1 MPQGKG
7 TYGSKVGRPKKK
19 GNKITKAKGN
29 PKNKNIMDTPMRKIP
44 GALMKKAKQKVK
56 NVLNNTPKQ
65 NLKKAVFG
73 DANPYVKSFKM
84 MTAGKTMTKLKNKV
98 LKKGAKAG
106 TKAGASMGRTAGK
119 LKVAKKTGRVSV
131 GKTPGRKIVKRK
143 PTLVQRNKAKRNNQK
158 KFLKK

>member
-7 TYGSKVGRPKKK
+7 TYGSKVGRPKKR
-19 GNKITKAKGN
+19 GSN
-29 PKNKNIMDTPMRKIP
+29 PKNKNILDTPMRKIP

-65 NLKKAVFG
+65 NMKKVIFG
-73 DANPYVKSFKM
+73 DANPKVKARKKLTSAVKKVIKKKPAAVKNVSGGRVGLM
-84 MTAGKTMTKLKNKV
+84 KTKV
-98 LKKGAKAG
+98 
-106 TKAGASMGRTAGK
+106 S
-119 LKVAKKTGRVSV
+119 KKTGRVSV

-143 PTLVQRNKAKRNNQK
+143 PSTMNSRNKAKRNNQK

>member
-7 TYGSKVGRPKKK
+7 TYGSKVGRPKK
-19 GNKITKAKGN
+19 KGN

-56 NVLNNTPKQ
+56 NVLKNTPKQ
-65 NLKKAVFG
+65 NIRKAVTG
-73 DANPYVKSFKM
+73 DSNPYVKAFKKVR
-84 MTAGKTMTKLKNKV
+84 TAGKNMKAKTA
-98 LKKGAKAG
+98 LKKGARAAARG
-106 TKAGASMGRTAGK
+106 AMGGVGAGASMGRAAGK
-119 LKVAKKTGRVSV
+119 AKVSKKTGRVSV

>member
-7 TYGSKVGRPKKK
+7 TYGSKVGRPKK
-19 GNKITKAKGN
+19 KGN

-44 GALMKKAKQKVK
+44 GALIKKAKQKVK

-65 NLKKAVFG
+65 NIRKAVTG
-73 DANPYVKSFKM
+73 DSNPYVKAFKKVR
-84 MTAGKTMTKLKNKV
+84 TAGKNMKAKTT
-98 LKKGAKAG
+98 LKKRARAAARGAMG
-106 TKAGASMGRTAGK
+106 GVGAGASMGRKAGK
-119 LKVAKKTGRVSV
+119 LKVSKKTGRVSV